1 MGLWSTLVNGAVNLS
16 LDYLFIVVFEWGVFG
31 VALATALGEIA
42 VCLMGFVFYSN
53 KKYAM
58 HFTKPSKNWGH
69 IFAALLQKRHGRAV

>member
-58 HFTKPSKNWGH
+58 HFTKPSKIGAY
-69 IFAALLQKRHGRAV
+69 FAALLQKRHGRAV